1 MRQMKIPGIKDRKKL
16 KKLASVILD
25 NQTEEKFKVY
35 CLERHK
41 DLRLYKYKYAYVV
54 FRVCVNQKGNKFR
67 VPLKIDFKHDSEWFL
82 GMENL
87 KPLDKIYWQRVETY
101 L

>member
-16 KKLASVILD
+16 KKLASTILE
-25 NQTEEKFKVY
+25 NKTEEKFKVY

-54 FRVCVNQKGNKFR
+54 FQVCVNEKGNKFR
-67 VPLKIDFKHDSEWFL
+67 MPLKIIFKYDSEWFI
-82 GMENL
+82 GMQDL
-87 KPLDKIYWQRVETY
+87 KPLEKNYWQRVEIY